1 MERLISLG
9 VVVLIAVSCTLGSDH
24 DDASEDET
32 DPVTRVST
40 TVGSE
45 PTAGS
50 FILSCDNI
58 HTIEYMREGGFQG
71 YATPREAV
79 ESWKSESGVPD
90 GGWVQHEGVRWVLV
104 NEDGENVARTEVR
117 TMTGNASTTFAT
129 ERYASDGIEYCG

>member
-24 DDASEDET
+24 DDASENQT
-32 DPVTRVST
+32 DPVTSVST

-50 FILSCDNI
+50 FTLSCDNI
-58 HTIEYMREGGFQG
+58 HSIEYMREGDFQG
-71 YATPREAV
+71 SATPREAV
-79 ESWKSESGVPD
+79 ESWNRESSLP
-90 GGWVQHEGVRWVLV
+90 GGEWVQYEGVRWVLV
-104 NEDGENVARTEVR
+104 NQHGENVARTEVR
-117 TMTGNASTTFAT
+117 TMIGNASTTFAT